1 MNLEEKIKTLEGQ
14 FDIEEP
20 SIGHFNRF
28 EARLQNKR
36 KKKPFNKFYL
46 VASVVLLFV
55 VIGFKLFSEKAN
67 TNMVT
72 PEFKQT
78 ENYFSTVIND
88 ELKKV
93 VAQKNADNQ
102 QIISDAFLQMKK
114 LEDNYKQLQKDLKN
128 TQNKKAII
136 YAMLDNYQQ
145 RIKILQNLL
154 NTLNQYKQL
163 KNTNYEI
170 QNI

>member
-20 SIGHFNRF
+20 SICHFNRF